1 MIRLFIFA
9 SLILTGCDT
18 ADFGSASEQSRG
30 ALGKPCKP
38 SNPECK
44 NTPPTPPPEKT
55 KDEIPPANPEKE
67 LGTDDGGESGTNN
80 GSGLSTNDGGKKLVN
95 EAKISVNTW
104 FDGITILTIN
114 LKTGNFRYTNQ
125 GNYPLSQ
132 LKIVTKNKKGE
143 ATETSVSL
151 NSAATIPNWRE
162 AKHATPSGYSTFDST
177 DSKRK
182 MNNEP
187 GVSFKIQDSAQGKI
201 LTIRIDDD
209 MGDRAGAVRFPNF
222 DLGLQY

>member
-44 NTPPTPPPEKT
+44 NPPPTPPPEKT

-67 LGTDDGGESGTNN
+67 LGTDDGGESSTNN
-80 GSGLSTNDGGKKLVN
+80 GSGLSTTDGGKKLVN

-125 GNYPLSQ
+125 GKYALSQ
-132 LKIVTKNKKGE
+132 LKIVTKNQKGE
-143 ATETSVSL
+143 TTETSVSL

-182 MNNEP
+182 MNNAP
-187 GVSFKIQDSAQGKI
+187 GVSFNIQGSAQGKI
-201 LTIRIDDD
+201 LTIQIDDD
-209 MGDRAGAVRFPNF
+209 MGERAGAVRFPNF